1 MAASWPSFRSIAVS
15 DVAEAG
21 FGLTPA
27 AYFAWQPV
35 MAQDRSSSVLQ
46 SLIRSETAGGL
57 LLMAA
62 AVLALVIANSG
73 ASDAYFALLET
84 HVGPLSMLH
93 WVNDALM
100 AVFFLLVGLEV
111 KREFTEGQLATWAER
126 RLPVIAAT
134 AGMIV
139 PAFVYL
145 LAIGGEPTLTGGWAI
160 PTATDIAFALAVL
173 ALAGSRVPPSLK
185 LLLTTIAV
193 VDDVLAVGIIAVFYT
208 ADLNLLA
215 LLSAGL
221 VLLAM
226 FGLNRAGVTRLW
238 PYVSLAILLW
248 IAVHS
253 SGVHATIAGVLAAAA
268 IPSGKQPSP
277 LDRIEHAIQ
286 PWVAFAV
293 LPIFAFA
300 NAGVRLGDLPPEAL
314 LSPLV
319 LAIAAGLFIGKQL
332 GVFGSIRLAV
342 ALGWGQ
348 RPRGASWLQV
358 YALAL
363 LCGIGFTISLFIG
376 GLAFDDPMM
385 IDEVKIGVLAGSIAS
400 ALAGF
405 ALLRFGDRR

>member
-1 MAASWPSFRSIAVS
+1 
-15 DVAEAG
+15 
-21 FGLTPA
+21 
-27 AYFAWQPV
+27 

-173 ALAGSRVPPSLK
+173 ALVGSRVPPSLK

-193 VDDVLAVGIIAVFYT
+193 VDDVLAVGIIAFFYT

-248 IAVHS
+248 IAVHA

-342 ALGWGQ
+342 ALGWGE

-363 LCGIGFTISLFIG
+363 LCGVGFTISLFIG
-376 GLAFDDPMM
+376 GLAFDDPVM

-405 ALLRFGDRR
+405 TLLRFGDRR

>member
-1 MAASWPSFRSIAVS
+1 
-15 DVAEAG
+15 
-21 FGLTPA
+21 
-27 AYFAWQPV
+27 

-145 LAIGGEPTLTGGWAI
+145 LAIGGAPTLTGGWAI

-173 ALAGSRVPPSLK
+173 ALVGSRVPPSLK

-193 VDDVLAVGIIAVFYT
+193 VDDVLAVGIIAFFYT

-248 IAVHS
+248 IAVHA

-376 GLAFDDPMM
+376 GLAFDDPVM